1 MLLGLKCLDE
11 GSDIP
16 NARIAIILASS
27 TNPREY
33 IQRVGR
39 VIRQSPNKDISIIY
53 DVIVSP
59 NDGSES
65 SRLILEKE
73 GRRANVIAKNAMN
86 YDIVKQLFELRGVD
100 LDVDQ

>member
-1 MLLGLKCLDE
+1 M
-11 GSDIP
+11 
-16 NARIAIILASS
+16 
-27 TNPREY
+27 
-33 IQRVGR
+33 
-39 VIRQSPNKDISIIY
+39 
-53 DVIVSP
+53 IVSP